1 MDKRNYNTHP
11 ITDEEQEQIYALKEA
26 AEKQALR
33 DERNKPSI
41 KRNKLNSNYT
51 KPKKRR
57 KKR

>member
-11 ITDEEQEQIYALKEA
+11 ITDEEQEQIYAMKEA
-26 AEKQALR
+26 MEKQALR
-33 DERNKPSI
+33 DELNKPKP

-51 KPKKRR
+51 KPKKRK